1 MNSDSVNGLQKLG
14 IKLED
19 SLDAMLAQI
28 MAVDEDVFHETIRQ
42 LLESEIKALGEMPEY
57 HDLDDSLA
65 TASAK
70 LTFEKRMAEIKH
82 GTEVSI
88 YSAKAAFHNAKLAW
102 ELARKTYTDE
112 QASMQAD
119 LDYSDRMTTVSYKE
133 NFDEDSRA
141 GIRALV
147 AQLRIDHISG
157 RSTQAAGT
165 ASAHAALGS
174 QAGDLIDAYRTLL
187 DVTREIEL
195 SRMENEATAFRDYWQ
210 SVEVALDG

>member
-1 MNSDSVNGLQKLG
+1 MDDESIRSLKALD

-19 SLDAMLAQI
+19 SLDAMLAPI
-28 MAVDEDVFHETIRQ
+28 MAVDEDVFHESIRH
-42 LLESEIKALGEMPEY
+42 LLDSEIEALGEMPGY

-70 LTFEKRMAEIKH
+70 LTFEKRMAEIRH

-119 LDYSDRMTTVSYKE
+119 LDYSDQMAEDTY
-133 NFDEDSRA
+133 NQNYNEDSKA

-147 AQLRIDHISG
+147 AQLQIVHISG
-157 RSTQAAGT
+157 RSTQAAG
-165 ASAHAALGS
+165 AAAANAVLSS
-174 QAGDLIDAYRTLL
+174 QAGALIDAYRALL
-187 DVTREIEL
+187 NVTREIEL